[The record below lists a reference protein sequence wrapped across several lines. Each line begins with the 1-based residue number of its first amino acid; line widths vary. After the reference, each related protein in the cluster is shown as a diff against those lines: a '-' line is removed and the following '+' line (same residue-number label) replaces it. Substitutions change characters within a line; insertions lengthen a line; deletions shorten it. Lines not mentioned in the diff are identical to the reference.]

1 MRCVEKS
8 SAHGPAARPFKAFD
22 SKSEAGEA
30 SSVGGWVAGDDQR
43 PIPLASLNV
52 FLSLPKLALTCQIT
66 KGEGIEILRHGND
79 EFAGQTLLWAKLFP
93 VEEIKTERVKLQS

>member
-1 MRCVEKS
+1 VAE
-8 SAHGPAARPFKAFD
+8 
-22 SKSEAGEA
+22 
-30 SSVGGWVAGDDQR
+30 GGQR

-52 FLSLPKLALTCQIT
+52 FLSLPKLALTWRIT

-93 VEEIKTERVKLQS
+93 VEEIKTERVQFQS